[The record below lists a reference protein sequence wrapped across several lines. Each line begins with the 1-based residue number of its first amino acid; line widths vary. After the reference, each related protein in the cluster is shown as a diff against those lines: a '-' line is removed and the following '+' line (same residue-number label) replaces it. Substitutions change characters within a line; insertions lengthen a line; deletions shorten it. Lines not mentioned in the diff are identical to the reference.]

1 MSSSNFTVE
10 ALTDTL
16 ANLDLK
22 PWALPGS
29 LVVGGLG
36 VCYLVF
42 RQSGLPLPPGPT
54 ISWFGLGGKTSVKM
68 PQAYAWLVF
77 ADWQKKFGD
86 VIYIN
91 VFRNPLLVVNSA
103 EAAFDLLEKKSS
115 IYSSRPVRT
124 MQAEVMGF
132 SWLFSGLPYG
142 PWYKK
147 HRTMFHNHF
156 QAKAIPKYHH
166 TLVDSAHTLLRNL
179 SRTPE
184 NLLHHL
190 RRTTTA
196 IVLSV
201 CYGHHVAEQ
210 GDEYVKLADQAMAGV
225 GLSANFGTFLVDYIP
240 LLKYVPAWFPG
251 AKFKR
256 DGLKWRKLG
265 LEMWNRP
272 FDMANPDPD
281 VETLIKDVS
290 ATAYAAGS
298 DTTLS
303 ILLSFFLAMVIHP
316 EIQERAFAEISAA
329 IPDGD
334 RLPSFEDRAKLP
346 YLDCLVQECLRWNP
360 VGNVALAH
368 YLTEDDVYRGWRVPK
383 GTTVLANIWAMLH
396 EPSVRTPPFRT
407 DWPTYPSLS
416 VTPTPQPSIPTDSVM
431 RSEPTAS
438 TRSPELAYGFGRRSG
453 NLPSSVSP
461 LTVPIRI
468 CPGRFLAT
476 DTIWI
481 VAVSTIASY
490 KILKPLD
497 EAGNEV
503 TPEVAYTPGLFSR
516 PKPFG
521 YRLVPRSEKVL
532 ALMAGNA

>member
-1 MSSSNFTVE
+1 MSTFSESVRS
-10 ALTDTL
+10 LTDTL
-16 ANLDLK
+16 ANLNP
-22 PWALPGS
+22 PWALPGT
-29 LVVGGLG
+29 LVLGGIG
-36 VCYLVF
+36 ICYVVL
-42 RQSGLPLPPGPT
+42 RQSGLPLPPGPS
-54 ISWFGLGGKTSVKM
+54 ISWLDLSGKGNVKM

-86 VIYIN
+86 VIYVN

-103 EAAFDLLEKKSS
+103 EAAVDLLDKKSN
-115 IYSSRPVRT
+115 IYSSRPIRT
-124 MQAEVMGF
+124 MQVEVMGF

-156 QAKAIPKYHH
+156 QAKVIPKYHN

-190 RRTTTA
+190 RRAT
-196 IVLSV
+196 SFR
-201 CYGHHVAEQ
+201 HHVAEQ
-210 GDEYVKLADQAMAGV
+210 GDDYVRLADQAMAGV
-225 GLSANFGTFLVDYIP
+225 SLSANFGTFLVDYIP

-256 DGLKWRKLG
+256 DGLRWRKLG

-272 FDMANPDPD
+272 FDMVKNRLAEGSAEPCLATAELEDLFQQANPDP
-281 VETLIKDVS
+281 EIELLIKDVS

-298 DTTLS
+298 DTVG
-303 ILLSFFLAMVIHP
+303 FLI
-316 EIQERAFAEISAA
+316 AA
-329 IPDGD
+329 GD
-334 RLPSFEDRAKLP
+334 RLPSFEDRDKLP

-360 VGNVALAH
+360 VANVALAH
-368 YLTEDDVYRGWRVPK
+368 YLTEDDVYRGWCLPK
-383 GTTVLANIWAMLH
+383 GTTVLANIWNMLH
-396 EPSVRTPPFRT
+396 DPSR
-407 DWPTYPSLS
+407 YPD
-416 VTPTPQPSIPTDSVM
+416 PSAFNPN
-431 RSEPTAS
+431 RFSEAQRVDGLNPL
-438 TRSPELAYGFGRRSG
+438 PELAYGFGR
-453 NLPSSVSP
+453 
-461 LTVPIRI
+461 RI

-481 VAVSTIASY
+481 VAVSVIASY
-490 KILKPLD
+490 KVLKPVD
-497 EAGNEV
+497 ESGKEV

-521 YRLVPRSEKVL
+521 CRLVPRSEKIA
-532 ALMAGNA
+532 ALVGGSHSA

>member
-1 MSSSNFTVE
+1 MSTVTVKITD
-10 ALTDTL
+10 AL
-16 ANLDLK
+16 ASE
-22 PWALPGS
+22 PWALPGT
-29 LVVGGLG
+29 LIVGGLG

-42 RQSGLPLPPGPT
+42 KFRRIRDGRRRPPGPSL
-54 ISWFGLGGKTSVKM
+54 SWFRKDTVKM
-68 PQAYAWLVF
+68 PTAYAWLVF
-77 ADWQKKFGD
+77 ADWQKRFGD

-103 EAAFDLLEKKSS
+103 EAAFDLLEKKSA

-132 SWLFSGLPYG
+132 SWLFSGMPYG

-156 QAKAIPKYHH
+156 QAKVIPKYYP
-166 TLVDSAHTLLRNL
+166 TLVDSAHTLLRNI

-184 NLLHHL
+184 NLTHHL

-210 GDEYVKLADQAMAGV
+210 GDEYVKLADQAMVGV
-225 GLSANFGTFLVDYIP
+225 SQSANFGTFLVDYIP

-251 AKFKR
+251 AQWKR
-256 DGLKWRKLG
+256 DGLRWRNLG

-272 FDMANPDPD
+272 FDMVKSRMADGSAENCLATSELEDLFRHPNPNATD

-316 EIQERAFAEISAA
+316 EVQERAFAEIAAA

-346 YLDCLVQECLRWNP
+346 YLENIVQECLRWNP

-368 YLTEDDVYRGWRVPK
+368 YLTEDDEYRGWRVPK

-396 EPSVRTPPFRT
+396 EPSR
-407 DWPTYPSLS
+407 YPD
-416 VTPTPQPSIPTDSVM
+416 PSAFNPDRFSDEQRADGVN
-431 RSEPTAS
+431 PL
-438 TRSPELAYGFGRRSG
+438 PELAYGFGRR
-453 NLPSSVSP
+453 V
-461 LTVPIRI
+461 

-481 VAVSTIASY
+481 VAVSVIASY

-497 EAGNEV
+497 AAGKEV

-521 YRLVPRSEKVL
+521 YRLVSRSEKAA
-532 ALMAGNA
+532 ALVEARV

>member
-1 MSSSNFTVE
+1 MSTFSESVGS
-10 ALTDTL
+10 LTL
-16 ANLDLK
+16 ANLNP
-22 PWALPGS
+22 PWALPGT
-29 LVVGGLG
+29 LVLGGIG
-36 VCYLVF
+36 ICYVVF
-42 RQSGLPLPPGPT
+42 RQSGLPLPPGPS
-54 ISWFGLGGKTSVKM
+54 ISWLSLSGKNSVKM

-86 VIYIN
+86 VIYVN

-103 EAAFDLLEKKSS
+103 EAAVDLLDKKSA
-115 IYSSRPVRT
+115 IYSSRPIRT

-156 QAKAIPKYHH
+156 QAKVIPKYHN

-179 SRTPE
+179 SRT
-184 NLLHHL
+184 
-190 RRTTTA
+190 RRTFCITCGGGTTTA

-210 GDEYVKLADQAMAGV
+210 GDDYVKLADQAMAGV
-225 GLSANFGTFLVDYIP
+225 SLSANFGTFLVDYIP

-256 DGLKWRKLG
+256 DGLRWRKLG

-272 FDMANPDPD
+272 FDMVKNRLAEGSAEPCLATAELEDLFQQANPDP
-281 VETLIKDVS
+281 EIELLIKDVS

-316 EIQERAFAEISAA
+316 EIQERAFAEINAA
-329 IPDGD
+329 IPEGD
-334 RLPSFEDRAKLP
+334 RLPSFEDRDKLP

-360 VGNVALAH
+360 VANVALAH
-368 YLTEDDVYRGWRVPK
+368 YLTEDDVYRGWRLPK
-383 GTTVLANIWAMLH
+383 GTTVLANIWNMLH
-396 EPSVRTPPFRT
+396 DPSR
-407 DWPTYPSLS
+407 YPD
-416 VTPTPQPSIPTDSVM
+416 PSAFNPD
-431 RSEPTAS
+431 RFSEAQRVDGLNPL
-438 TRSPELAYGFGRRSG
+438 PELAYGFGR
-453 NLPSSVSP
+453 
-461 LTVPIRI
+461 RI

-476 DTIWI
+476 DTVWI
-481 VAVSTIASY
+481 VAVSVIASY
-490 KILKPLD
+490 KVLKPLD
-497 EAGNEV
+497 ESGKEV

-521 YRLVPRSEKVL
+521 YRLVPRSEKIA
-532 ALMAGNA
+532 ALVGGSHSA

>member
-1 MSSSNFTVE
+1 MPFQTPVFHTDMSAFTIE
-10 ALTDTL
+10 ALTDAL
-16 ANLDLK
+16 AS
-22 PWALPGS
+22 PWALPGT
-29 LVVGGLG
+29 LVVGG

-42 RQSGLPLPPGPT
+42 RRGGLPLPPGPT
-54 ISWFGLGGKTSVKM
+54 ISWFGLGGKDAVNM

-86 VIYIN
+86 VIYVN
-91 VFRNPLLVVNSA
+91 VFHNPLLVINSA
-103 EAAFDLLEKKSS
+103 EAAFDLLEKKSA
-115 IYSSRPVRT
+115 IYSSRPIRT

-156 QAKAIPKYHH
+156 QAKVIPKYHP
-166 TLVDSAHTLLRNL
+166 TLIDSAHTLLRNL

-272 FDMANPDPD
+272 RMPATSELEDLFRQTNPDAAV
-281 VETLIKDVS
+281 VETLIKDVT
-290 ATAYAAGS
+290 ATAYAGGS

-334 RLPSFEDRAKLP
+334 RLPTFEDRAKLP
-346 YLDCLVQECLRWNP
+346 YSIASCRN
-360 VGNVALAH
+360 
-368 YLTEDDVYRGWRVPK
+368 DVYRGWRVPK

-396 EPSVRTPPFRT
+396 EPS
-407 DWPTYPSLS
+407 
-416 VTPTPQPSIPTDSVM
+416 
-431 RSEPTAS
+431 
-438 TRSPELAYGFGRRSG
+438 LAYGFGR
-453 NLPSSVSP
+453 
-461 LTVPIRI
+461 RI

-481 VAVSTIASY
+481 VAVSVIASY

-497 EAGNEV
+497 DAGNEV

-521 YRLVPRSEKVL
+521 YRLVSRSEKV
-532 ALMAGNA
+532 AGLVGAKM

>member
-1 MSSSNFTVE
+1 MRIRY
-10 ALTDTL
+10 
-16 ANLDLK
+16 
-22 PWALPGS
+22 LPGP
-29 LVVGGLG
+29 L
-36 VCYLVF
+36 F
-42 RQSGLPLPPGPT
+42 RGSA
-54 ISWFGLGGKTSVKM
+54 VKNAVRM
-68 PQAYAWLVF
+68 PKAYAWLVF
-77 ADWQKKFGD
+77 ADWQQKFGD
-86 VIYIN
+86 VIYVN
-91 VFRNPLLVVNSA
+91 VFRNPLLIVNSA
-103 EAAFDLLEKKSS
+103 EAAFDLLEKKSA
-115 IYSSRPVRT
+115 IYSSRPIRT

-147 HRTMFHNHF
+147 HRTMFHTHF
-156 QAKAIPKYHH
+156 QAKVIPKYHP

-184 NLLHHL
+184 NLMHHL

-210 GDEYVKLADQAMAGV
+210 GDEYVKLADQALSGV
-225 GLSANFGTFLVDYIP
+225 SLSANFGTFLVDYLPI
-240 LLKYVPAWFPG
+240 LKYVPAWFPG
-251 AKFKR
+251 AQFKR
-256 DGLKWRKLG
+256 DGLRWRKLG

-272 FDMANPDPD
+272 FDMVKARMAAGSAESCLATSELEDLFRQASPDAAD
-281 VETLIKDVS
+281 AETLIKDVS

-316 EIQERAFAEISAA
+316 EIQDRAFAEISAA

-346 YLDCLVQECLRWNP
+346 YIDCIVQECLRWNP

-368 YLTEDDVYRGWRVPK
+368 YLTEDDEYRGWRVPK

-396 EPSVRTPPFRT
+396 EPSR
-407 DWPTYPSLS
+407 YPDPSAFNPARFSDAQRAGS
-416 VTPTPQPSIPTDSVM
+416 VNPLPD
-431 RSEPTAS
+431 
-438 TRSPELAYGFGRRSG
+438 LAYGFGRR
-453 NLPSSVSP
+453 V
-461 LTVPIRI
+461 

-481 VAVSTIASY
+481 VVVSVISAY

-497 EAGNEV
+497 DAGKEV

-521 YRLVPRSEKVL
+521 YRIVLRSAKAAALVGV
-532 ALMAGNA
+532 